1 MKRRLLLGLV
11 LGALIASPAV
21 SSAQQPGEIF
31 GKVTDTSGAIMPGV
45 NVTLTSPVLLQS
57 QTATTSET
65 GSYRFPQLPIGL
77 YTVKFEL
84 PGFRTVVREGIRIEI
99 GFNAQINAQLEVS
112 AVQESVT
119 VTGESPVID
128 TRDTGR
134 GSRFNQEALQAIPS
148 ARDPWVI
155 IEQAAGVAMDR
166 QNVGG
171 SASGQQS
178 NFVARGAAMSQQK
191 WNLDGVD
198 ITDMSATGGSPVYF
212 DFDAFEEMQISTG
225 GADVTMQSPGVG
237 VNLVTKSGTDQFRG
251 SGRYYVT
258 DQKFQSINVDDALRK
273 QGATTGNP
281 IQNIKD
287 YGLEAGGPIVRGRAW
302 IWGSYGKQ
310 NINVGIN
317 NFYKASAECQA
328 MKAALKVDPVAIA
341 AKDVRDCL
349 NSDTTVLN
357 NYNAKFSM
365 HTFKDNQF
373 SMFFN
378 AAEKVRNARD
388 ASDLRPLET
397 TYRQIGVSRS
407 DLGSSWWKTGMPKSY
422 KWSDRHIFSDRFLVE
437 GSYAH
442 VGNNFALTFHDES
455 LRDVQPMYER
465 TSVAGLWNRSYTES
479 VYVRP
484 TDSVDL
490 TGNYFMPGW
499 LGGDHALKFGFKYRN
514 DIAHSES
521 MYGGKAYV
529 AFNSGTKPAF
539 TTPESAYLYRPGMTE
554 YGLRNRNVFLQDSYT
569 RKRVTVNM
577 AIRFD
582 YQTDFANRAQV
593 AAHPFYGQRTFTGV
607 YNDGGLFSG
616 RYNGTYAG
624 ATFAQLPDALFEG
637 AEAGLAFKDWSPRV
651 GFTYDL
657 TGDARNIVKFNYA
670 RYVGQLG
677 TGDMSSTYN
686 TLVSTYVRYPW
697 VDLNGDKSVQANEVV
712 YTAIPVQS
720 TSGYNYNNP
729 TQATT
734 TGKVDPNLTNDK
746 TNELLVSFDR
756 QIGNQFAVSG
766 AYIWRKYSN
775 FRWTPTDDWSS
786 ADYKPV
792 TWTPAASS
800 CPAGAECP
808 TVTYYERLRQP
819 GVNYTYTN
827 QPDYWRG
834 YNGVELTARKR
845 MSNRWMMNA
854 SYSYNNAPVHYDS
867 PAAYEDPTNI
877 EWLNGGQYSPESTSS
892 GIGNVFVNQKW
903 IFRLS
908 GAYQLPFLGLDVSA
922 FYNSHGG
929 NPFIRTVT
937 SPNRAF
943 GASSTGLYFE
953 KRGDERLPTFQTV
966 DFRVDR
972 PFTFF
977 GRMKVLASMDV
988 FNLMNEN
995 TALSIRG
1002 AQNASNANQ
1011 ISSLLAP
1018 RVLRF
1023 GFRATW

>member
-1 MKRRLLLGLV
+1 MKGRVLIGLV
-11 LGALIASPAV
+11 LGALFAVPAA

-31 GKVTDTSGAIMPGV
+31 GKVTDTSGAVMPGV
-45 NVTLTSPVLLQS
+45 TVTVTSPVLLQP

-65 GSYRFPQLPIGL
+65 GSYRFPQLAIGL
-77 YTVKFEL
+77 YNVRFEL

-128 TRDTGR
+128 TRDTSR

-155 IEQAAGVAMDR
+155 IEQSAGVAMDR

-178 NFVARGAAMSQQK
+178 NFVARGAAMREQK

-237 VNLVTKSGTDQFRG
+237 VNLVTKSGTDQFKG

-258 DQKFQSINVDDALRK
+258 DQKFQSINVDDTLRK
-273 QGATTGNP
+273 EGATTGNP

-287 YGLEAGGPIVRGRAW
+287 YGIEAGGPLVKGRAW

-328 MKAALKVDPVAIA
+328 MKSALKADPVAVAI
-341 AKDVRDCL
+341 KDVRDCL
-349 NSDTTVLN
+349 NSDTTILN
-357 NYNAKFSM
+357 NYNAKFSLR
-365 HTFKDNQF
+365 TFKDNQF

-388 ASDLRPLET
+388 GSDLRPLET
-397 TYRQIGVSRS
+397 TYRQIGVTRS

-422 KWSDRHIFSDRFLVE
+422 KWADRHIFSDKFMVE
-437 GSYAH
+437 GSFAH
-442 VGNNFALTFHDES
+442 VGNNFALTFHEDS
-455 LRDVQPMYER
+455 LRDVQAMYER
-465 TSVAGLWNRSYTES
+465 TSVAGLWGRSYLES

-490 TGNYFMPGW
+490 TGTYFVPGW
-499 LGGDHALKFGFKYRN
+499 LGGDHSFKFGFKYRN
-514 DIAHSES
+514 DIAHSETT
-521 MYGGKAYV
+521 YGGNAYV
-529 AFNSGTKPAF
+529 AFNSGSLAAF
-539 TTPESAYLYRPGMTE
+539 TTPESAYIYRPGITE
-554 YGLRNRNVFLQDSYT
+554 YGLHNRSAYVQDSYT
-569 RKRVTVNM
+569 NKKLTLNLAV
-577 AIRFD
+577 RFD
-582 YQTDFANRAQV
+582 YQTDFANSATV
-593 AAHPFYGQRTFTGV
+593 AAHPFYGQPTFSGV
-607 YNDGGLFSG
+607 YNDNGLFSR
-616 RYNGTYAG
+616 RYNGTYTG
-624 ATFAQLPDALFEG
+624 AAFNQLPGMTFPG
-637 AEAGLAFKDWSPRV
+637 AESGVTWKDWSPRA
-651 GFTYDL
+651 GLTYDL
-657 TGDARNIVKFNYA
+657 FGDGRNVVKFGYA

-677 TGDMSSTYN
+677 TGNLSNVYN
-686 TLVSTYVRYPW
+686 TLVTTFVRYPW
-697 VDLNGDKSVQANEVV
+697 VDLNGDKSVSANELV
-712 YTAIPVQS
+712 YVPIPLNS
-720 TSGYNYNNP
+720 TGGYNYNNP
-729 TQATT
+729 TQTTT
-734 TGKVDPNLTNDK
+734 TGKVDPGLTSDK
-746 TNELLVSFDR
+746 TDELLVSFDR
-756 QIGNQFAVSG
+756 QIGREFAVSA
-766 AYIWRKYSN
+766 AYIWRKYTN
-775 FRWTPTDDWSS
+775 FYWSPTDNWSS

-792 TWTPAASS
+792 TWTPTAST
-800 CPAGAECP
+800 CPAGATCP
-808 TVTYYERLRQP
+808 AVTYYERLAQP
-819 GVNYTYTN
+819 GVNYTRTN

-834 YNGVELTARKR
+834 YSGVELTARKR

-854 SYSYNNAPVHYDS
+854 SYSYNDAPVHYDS
-867 PAAYEDPTNI
+867 DRAYDDPTNI
-877 EWLNGGQYSPESTSS
+877 EWLNGGQYAPESTSS
-892 GIGNVFVNQKW
+892 GLGNVFVNQKW

-908 GAYQLPFLGLDVSA
+908 GAYQLPFLGVNVSA
-922 FYNSHGG
+922 FYNAHDG

-937 SPNRAF
+937 SPNRPF
-943 GASSTGLYFE
+943 GGGSTGVYFE
-953 KRGDERLPTFQTV
+953 KRGDERLPNFQTV

-972 PFTFF
+972 PITLF
-977 GRMKVLASMDV
+977 GRMRVLASLDV

-1002 AQNASNANQ
+1002 TQNSSNANT